1 MGNHIPVMLHEAVEG
16 LNIKPQGIY
25 LDLTIGRAGHSSE
38 ILKKLVTGKLI
49 GFDQDEEAIKESKE
63 RLSKINDRFE
73 IIHSNFRN
81 FASYLPNRNID
92 YVDGILMD
100 LGVSSPQFDEGD
112 RGFSYKED
120 APLDMRMDQRNPLT
134 AEYIVNN
141 YPLDK
146 LTQVF
151 QKYGEDKFSYSI
163 AKNIVKQ
170 REIAPIKT
178 TLELVEIIKRSK
190 PMKVLKKEGHPAKQI
205 FQALR
210 IEVNDE
216 LNVLQETLDEA
227 FKYLRPHGGRLVV
240 ITFHSGEDKIVK
252 TKFKEQAVEVGN
264 RLDGPMKTESK
275 GYCLVNN
282 KPIVASKKEL
292 EMNHRS
298 ISAKLRIIERKWGW
312 HETDERQVNKD
323 WS

>member
-298 ISAKLRIIERKWGW
+298 ISAKLRIIERK
-312 HETDERQVNKD
+312 
-323 WS
+323 